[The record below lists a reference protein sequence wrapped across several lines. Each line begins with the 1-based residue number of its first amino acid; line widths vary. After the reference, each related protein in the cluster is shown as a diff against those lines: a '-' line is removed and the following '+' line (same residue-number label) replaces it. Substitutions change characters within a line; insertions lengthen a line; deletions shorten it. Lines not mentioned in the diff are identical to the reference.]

1 MITNILKKL
10 GSILG
15 FVSICLVASCSDDEA
30 SKLADPEE
38 MYGTDVVFRNND
50 LSLRI
55 NGIPFAEGT
64 VSFEPVED
72 DSTLLLMSVYN
83 YTPERF
89 VDILV
94 KVTPDE
100 GFVSFEGTTQD
111 MLKSYE
117 AEVKGTYHPDADGNG
132 YVEADCMISAAYW
145 FAEVPFEYHFAK
157 NTLRASTGES
167 GVVEW
172 NGKEIEKIDFVQSV
186 LDKISQRIAAE
197 VTDIKLMFHTDA
209 TFDIWLKRAGQSDYE
224 LWMTPRFW
232 IENDYNQLMYWILTR
247 EQYEQFCTQWLGL
260 LDFDGTSPF
269 RSMLDGC
276 YELPILCWASSDEF
290 NWTIRNP
297 RRYDALDMFLQGKG
311 MEGLSEEEKE
321 EMELFREVLY
331 DVDDLSDGMSW
342 CIIMSSEEQ

>member
-1 MITNILKKL
+1 MVMNILKKL

-15 FVSICLVASCSDDEA
+15 FVSMCLVASCSDDEA
-30 SKLADPEE
+30 PKLTDPEE
-38 MYGTDVVFRNND
+38 MYGTSVVFRNND

-72 DSTLLLMSVYN
+72 DSTKLIMSVYN

-94 KVTPDE
+94 KITPGE
-100 GFVSFEGTTQD
+100 GFVTFEGTTQD

-117 AEVKGTYHPDADGNG
+117 AEVKGTYHSDVDGNG
-132 YVEADCMISAAYW
+132 YIEADCVISAAYW
-145 FAEVPFEYHFAK
+145 FAEIPFEYHFVK

-209 TFDIWLKRAGQSDYE
+209 TFDIWLKRAGR
-224 LWMTPRFW
+224 M
-232 IENDYNQLMYWILTR
+232 
-247 EQYEQFCTQWLGL
+247 
-260 LDFDGTSPF
+260 
-269 RSMLDGC
+269 
-276 YELPILCWASSDEF
+276 
-290 NWTIRNP
+290 
-297 RRYDALDMFLQGKG
+297 
-311 MEGLSEEEKE
+311 
-321 EMELFREVLY
+321 
-331 DVDDLSDGMSW
+331 
-342 CIIMSSEEQ
+342 IMNIG